1 MQLNMYS
8 RLLENKNDEISN
20 LYKQEIKDFVE
31 IINNIIE
38 SKRYYSKQKR
48 NRKRRDLFNN

>member
-38 SKRYYSKQKR
+38 SKKI
-48 NRKRRDLFNN
+48 LFKTKTK